1 MATNTATPPRPS
13 GQINANPSP
22 RADNP
27 AATADAVAASVG
39 ENRPVEA
46 QPAAPARPIPTN
58 PVQLAPIHVQRES
71 VLIDYYVEDS
81 GVEDVPYTV
90 QDHLG
95 GYYTALK
102 EQTYT
107 QLYVRSE
114 YAWIDDNGTATLVDG
129 SISNIPFGPGIP
141 GHYGRP
147 GLGTTQLGSRTIA
160 RN

>member
-46 QPAAPARPIPTN
+46 QPAAPARPIPT
-58 PVQLAPIHVQRES
+58 
-71 VLIDYYVEDS
+71 S